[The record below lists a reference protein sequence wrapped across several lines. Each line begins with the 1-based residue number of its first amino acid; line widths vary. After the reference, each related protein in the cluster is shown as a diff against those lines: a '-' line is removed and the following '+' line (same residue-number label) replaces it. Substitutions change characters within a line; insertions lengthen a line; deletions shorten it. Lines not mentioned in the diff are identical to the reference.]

1 MDKQFKS
8 AFRFIDYKINNLQ
21 LKLNENYTDDNA
33 AIEDILS
40 VSVGINIGLNELH
53 SQAIVKLDFAVFQ
66 DVETDNYPYKI
77 NAEMIGYFEIEGN
90 HSEQEV
96 IKLCKINGTAI
107 MFPYIRSAITDLT
120 KISNVTPLIL
130 PAINIHKL
138 IEAQDK
144 LKKL

>member
-1 MDKQFKS
+1 MDKQLKS

-21 LKLNENYTDDNA
+21 LELNENYNDDIGS
-33 AIEDILS
+33 IEDILS
-40 VSVGINIGLNELH
+40 VSVGINIGLNESH
-53 SQAIVKLDFAVFQ
+53 SQAMVKLDFALFQ
-66 DVETDNYPYKI
+66 DTETDKYPYKI
-77 NAEMIGYFEIEGN
+77 NVEMIGYFEIEGN
-90 HSEQEV
+90 HTEQEV

-130 PAINIHKL
+130 PTINIHKL

-144 LKKL
+144 IKKS